1 MKDTNV
7 SVRIERELYEKARKM
22 NINFSETFRNALMNE
37 IENQRNQ
44 RIMKNLDKAS
54 EAVKRMGMKNIV
66 ADIRQMR
73 E

>member
-1 MKDTNV
+1 
-7 SVRIERELYEKARKM
+7 
-22 NINFSETFRNALMNE
+22 MNE

-73 E
+73 ETR